1 MNTRKELEKVVEE
14 WFFGQFP
21 NLAKLHRIHFRNE
34 IGKLVQSILAK
45 LPELVEI
52 DKEKLRE
59 ALPVLF
65 DSVELVEGA
74 KVQFLGAYV
83 LKWKDNLFPEGGP
96 TIGFNEVD
104 KEQLAHAIA
113 SATGLIKRKEG
124 K

>member
-1 MNTRKELEKVVEE
+1 MNAQKELERIVRE
-14 WFFGQFP
+14 WYEDEHIFFRRDATDILTDRIF
-21 NLAKLHRIHFRNE
+21 AKL
-34 IGKLVQSILAK
+34 S
-45 LPELVEI
+45 ELVEI

-113 SATGLIKRKEG
+113 SAKGIIKMKEG
-124 K
+124 KCSK